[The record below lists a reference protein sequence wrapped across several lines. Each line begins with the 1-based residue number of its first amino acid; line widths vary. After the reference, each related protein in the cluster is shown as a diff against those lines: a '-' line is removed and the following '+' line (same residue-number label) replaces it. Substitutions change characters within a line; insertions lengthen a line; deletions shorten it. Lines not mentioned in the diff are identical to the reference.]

1 MNEKTLPNPR
11 LRERAERLC
20 AVMKEVSGHDPLDE
34 TRKRPV
40 VMARMMVA
48 GALLEE
54 GYTENSVGGI
64 LGWDHS
70 TIHHYRRR
78 MGEILT
84 APGYDAERAVWNKFK
99 EYMSI

>member
-1 MNEKTLPNPR
+1 MNEKNLTDPR
-11 LRERAERLC
+11 LRERAQRLC

-34 TRKRPV
+34 TRRRAV

-48 GALLEE
+48 SALLAE
-54 GYTENSVGGI
+54 GYTENAVGAV

-78 MGEILT
+78 MKEMLT
-84 APGYDAERAVWNKFK
+84 APGYDAERNLWERFK
-99 EYMSI
+99 QQEV